1 MRVITAEKK
10 RMIGSTKKAGM
21 PFQCGIF
28 DIEAKTRACL
38 LGGEE
43 EGGHADRDDM
53 PEDLV

>member
-1 MRVITAEKK
+1 
-10 RMIGSTKKAGM
+10 MIGSTKKAGM
-21 PFQCGIF
+21 SFQCGIF

-43 EGGHADRDDM
+43 EGGHADRDDI